1 MEQINNKSDV
11 FFYREEKYLIDKE
24 TGKKYPRSRF
34 DTIPETRDYKK
45 MRPNEVKNEHLQ
57 GGFFQLITEFGTNLI
72 KRYDVSFEDLGKLAV
87 LFTYTGY
94 RNAEN
99 EKMYIKYGNNKY
111 YADNKKLQ
119 EILKLNAE
127 QVRNFKKRVSKKGI
141 LNQDEKGMYFT
152 DDLVIRGHLFPVE
165 RKSMSYI
172 RVYDEPIR
180 DLYNLIVTEGQSK
193 TSKGVGVLLAL
204 LPFMQK
210 NKNVLSSVYYD
221 EAEQRYR
228 PMSNIQ
234 VAEALGIDR
243 HVLSRNI
250 TTMNNQLIKKVG
262 EPLIYDVT
270 VKPFGIKDERYKK
283 SGLVINPKYSYSS
296 TTSDYEQLISEIER
310 MVITLPE
317 IKM

>member
-1 MEQINNKSDV
+1 MKPS
-11 FFYREEKYLIDKE
+11 
-24 TGKKYPRSRF
+24 
-34 DTIPETRDYKK
+34 
-45 MRPNEVKNEHLQ
+45 EVKNEHLQ

-72 KRYDVSFEDLGKLAV
+72 KRFDVSFEDLGKLAL
-87 LFTYTGY
+87 LFTYAGY
-94 RNAEN
+94 RNE
-99 EKMYIKYGNNKY
+99 EGEEMYIRYGNNKY

-127 QVRNFKKRVSKKGI
+127 QVKQFKKRVKEKGI
-141 LNQDEKGMYFT
+141 LNQNDKGMYFT
-152 DDLVIRGHLFPVE
+152 DDVIIRGHLFPVE
-165 RKSMSYI
+165 RKSMNYI

-180 DLYNLIVTEGQSK
+180 DLYNLIVIEGK
-193 TSKGVGVLLAL
+193 TKSSKGVGVLLAL
-204 LPFMQK
+204 MPFMQK
-210 NKNVLSSVYYD
+210 NKNVLSSVYFD

-228 PMSNIQ
+228 PMSNTKI
-234 VAEALGIDR
+234 AEALGIDR

-250 TTMNNQLIKKVG
+250 TAMNNQLIKKIG

-296 TTSDYEQLISEIER
+296 TTSDYERLISEIEK

>member
-1 MEQINNKSDV
+1 MEQSNYNDK
-11 FFYREEKYLIDKE
+11 FFYNEEKYLIDKE
-24 TGKKYPRSRF
+24 TGKKYARSRF
-34 DTIPETRDYKK
+34 DIVPETRDFKK
-45 MRPNEVKNEHLQ
+45 MKPNEVKNEHLQ

-72 KRYDVSFEDLGKLAV
+72 KRFDVSFEDLGKLAL
-87 LFTYTGY
+87 LFTYAGY
-94 RNAEN
+94 RNE
-99 EKMYIKYGNNKY
+99 EGEEMYIRYGNNKY

-127 QVRNFKKRVSKKGI
+127 QVKQFKKRVKEKGI
-141 LNQDEKGMYFT
+141 LNQNDKGMYFT
-152 DDLVIRGHLFPVE
+152 DDVIIRGHLFPIE
-165 RKSMSYI
+165 RKSMNYI

-180 DLYNLIVTEGQSK
+180 DLYNLIVIEGK
-193 TSKGVGVLLAL
+193 TKSSKGVGVLLAL
-204 LPFMQK
+204 MPFMQK
-210 NKNVLSSVYYD
+210 NKNVLSSVYFD

-228 PMSNIQ
+228 PMSNTKI
-234 VAEALGIDR
+234 AEALGIDR

-250 TTMNNQLIKKVG
+250 TAMNNQLIKKIG

-296 TTSDYEQLISEIER
+296 TTSDYERLISEIEK

>member
-1 MEQINNKSDV
+1 MEQSNYNDK
-11 FFYREEKYLIDKE
+11 FFYNEEKYLIDKE
-24 TGKKYPRSRF
+24 TGKKYARSRF
-34 DTIPETRDYKK
+34 DIVPETRDFKK
-45 MRPNEVKNEHLQ
+45 MKPSEVKNEHLQ

-72 KRYDVSFEDLGKLAV
+72 KRFDVSFEDLGKLAL
-87 LFTYTGY
+87 LFTYAGY
-94 RNAEN
+94 RNE
-99 EKMYIKYGNNKY
+99 EGEEMYIRYGNNKY

-127 QVRNFKKRVSKKGI
+127 QVKQFKKRVKEKGV
-141 LNQDEKGMYFT
+141 LNQNDKGMYFT
-152 DDLVIRGHLFPVE
+152 DDVIIRGHLFPVE
-165 RKSMSYI
+165 RKSMNYI

-180 DLYNLIVTEGQSK
+180 DLYNLIVIEGK
-193 TSKGVGVLLAL
+193 TKSSKGVGVLLAL
-204 LPFMQK
+204 MPFMQK
-210 NKNVLSSVYYD
+210 NKNVLSSVYFD

-228 PMSNIQ
+228 PMSNTKI
-234 VAEALGIDR
+234 AEALGIDR

-250 TTMNNQLIKKVG
+250 TAMNNQLIKKIG

-296 TTSDYEQLISEIER
+296 TTSDYERLISEIEK

>member
-1 MEQINNKSDV
+1 MEQSNYNDK
-11 FFYREEKYLIDKE
+11 FFYNEEKYLIDKE
-24 TGKKYPRSRF
+24 TGKKYARSRF
-34 DTIPETRDYKK
+34 DIVPETRDFKK
-45 MRPNEVKNEHLQ
+45 MKPNEVKNEHLQ

-72 KRYDVSFEDLGKLAV
+72 KRFDVSFEDLGKLAL
-87 LFTYTGY
+87 LFTYAGY
-94 RNAEN
+94 RNE
-99 EKMYIKYGNNKY
+99 EGEEMYIRYGNNKY

-127 QVRNFKKRVSKKGI
+127 QVKQFKKRVKEKGI
-141 LNQDEKGMYFT
+141 LNQNDKGMYFT
-152 DDLVIRGHLFPVE
+152 DDVIIRGHLFPIE
-165 RKSMSYI
+165 RKSMNYI

-180 DLYNLIVTEGQSK
+180 DLYNLIVIEGK
-193 TSKGVGVLLAL
+193 TKSSKGVGVLLAL
-204 LPFMQK
+204 MPLMQK
-210 NKNVLSSVYYD
+210 NKNVLSSVYFD

-228 PMSNIQ
+228 PMSNTKI
-234 VAEALGIDR
+234 AEALGIDR

-250 TTMNNQLIKKVG
+250 TAMNNQLIKKIG

-296 TTSDYEQLISEIER
+296 TTSDYERLISEIEK

>member
-1 MEQINNKSDV
+1 MEQSNYNDK
-11 FFYREEKYLIDKE
+11 FFYNEEKYLIDKE
-24 TGKKYPRSRF
+24 TGKKYARSRF
-34 DTIPETRDYKK
+34 DIVPETRDFKK
-45 MRPNEVKNEHLQ
+45 MKPSEVKNEHLQ

-72 KRYDVSFEDLGKLAV
+72 KRFDVSFEDLGKLAL
-87 LFTYTGY
+87 LFTYAGY
-94 RNAEN
+94 RNE
-99 EKMYIKYGNNKY
+99 EGEEMYIRYGNNKY

-127 QVRNFKKRVSKKGI
+127 QVKQFKKRVKEKGI
-141 LNQDEKGMYFT
+141 LNQNDKGMYFT
-152 DDLVIRGHLFPVE
+152 DDVIIRGHLFPIE
-165 RKSMSYI
+165 RKSMNYI

-180 DLYNLIVTEGQSK
+180 DLYNLIVIEGK
-193 TSKGVGVLLAL
+193 TKSSKGVGVLLAL
-204 LPFMQK
+204 MPFMQK
-210 NKNVLSSVYYD
+210 NKNVLSSVYFD

-228 PMSNIQ
+228 PMSNTKI
-234 VAEALGIDR
+234 AEALGIDR

-250 TTMNNQLIKKVG
+250 TAMNNQLIKKIG

-296 TTSDYEQLISEIER
+296 TTSDYERLISEIEK

>member
-1 MEQINNKSDV
+1 MEQSNYNDK
-11 FFYREEKYLIDKE
+11 FFYNEEKYLIDKE
-24 TGKKYPRSRF
+24 TGKKYARSRF
-34 DTIPETRDYKK
+34 DIVPETRDFKK
-45 MRPNEVKNEHLQ
+45 MKPSEVKNEHLQ

-72 KRYDVSFEDLGKLAV
+72 KRFDVSFEDLGKLAL
-87 LFTYTGY
+87 LFTYAGY
-94 RNAEN
+94 RNE
-99 EKMYIKYGNNKY
+99 EGEEMYIRYGNNKY

-127 QVRNFKKRVSKKGI
+127 QVKQFKKRVKEKGI
-141 LNQDEKGMYFT
+141 LNQNDKGMYFT
-152 DDLVIRGHLFPVE
+152 DDVIIRGHLFPVE
-165 RKSMSYI
+165 RKSMNYI

-180 DLYNLIVTEGQSK
+180 DLYNLIVIEGK
-193 TSKGVGVLLAL
+193 TKSSKGVGVLLAL
-204 LPFMQK
+204 MPFMQK
-210 NKNVLSSVYYD
+210 NKNVLSSVYFD

-228 PMSNIQ
+228 PMSNTKI
-234 VAEALGIDR
+234 AEALGIDR

-250 TTMNNQLIKKVG
+250 TAMNNQLIKKIG

-296 TTSDYEQLISEIER
+296 TTSDYERLISEIEK